1 MTKEELEEL
10 AKKKEEEEFSKVR
23 QSKEKKKKG
32 LFGGAASWTGDMGKM
47 DADGFLFITGR
58 SKDVIN
64 RGGELPTRPTQLD
77 SALVRTA
84 SDVHSW
90 PLTKHHVAAVWQL

>member
-1 MTKEELEEL
+1 MLGYSSNEEATRESFIHGWF
-10 AKKKEEEEFSKVR
+10 K
-23 QSKEKKKKG
+23 
-32 LFGGAASWTGDMGKM
+32 TGDMGKM